1 MKQRSR
7 ACVVLMLCASSTVLF
22 AKQAGAQCSARDA
35 MPRHP
40 TLTESPSAVT
50 PPATIQS
57 AASAGVW
64 KTINVGAV
72 AGKWALYRAL
82 DAADCSLGDAAERI
96 FIGPQFAVST
106 ANTRL
111 DLVAVVVSALGIKTD
126 TAPLKD
132 IYSRARK
139 LGFALAAAE
148 VGPQLRLQYFDQ
160 PIGEFLNVAMEP
172 IRMPDGES
180 DIFVVGNGGAGLL
193 LIGQDADANTDFH
206 ASSRFVFVRPTDLA
220 AVHQ

>member
-1 MKQRSR
+1 
-7 ACVVLMLCASSTVLF
+7 MLVPL
-22 AKQAGAQCSARDA
+22 QANGRFIGHWMLPIAVSA
-35 MPRHP
+35 
-40 TLTESPSAVT
+40 T
-50 PPATIQS
+50 PPSKYLLAR
-57 AASAGVW
+57 
-64 KTINVGAV
+64 N
-72 AGKWALYRAL
+72 
-82 DAADCSLGDAAERI
+82 SL
-96 FIGPQFAVST
+96 FST
-106 ANTRL
+106 TNTRL
-111 DLVAVVVSALGIKTD
+111 DLVAVAVSALGIKTD
-126 TAPLKD
+126 TARLKD

-172 IRMPDGES
+172 ILMPDGES
-180 DIFVVGNGGAGLL
+180 DIFVIGNGGAGLL